1 MVYPN
6 IPSASASA
14 HAAATGQEIAPLP
27 PRIEYLTTLSKH
39 TAAVNAVRFSPN
51 GQTLAS
57 ASDGTFLYLFIRSIN
72 HDRVFCR
79 QRS

>member
-1 MVYPN
+1 MPSHHSIPRLLIYQLWMVYPN

-39 TAAVNAVRFSPN
+39 TAPVNAVRFSPN

-57 ASDGTFLYLFIRSIN
+57 ASDGE
-72 HDRVFCR
+72 
-79 QRS
+79 